1 MRNAPQPGDLTAR
14 AIAVLCAMR
23 QGPLNVEMARF
34 AIGDPILLE
43 THHLL
48 REMAEDGLI
57 GHSRGT
63 DVRYY
68 LTHDGVGWLQNHGL
82 NATSEARL
90 WVAQDRAS

>member
-1 MRNAPQPGDLTAR
+1 MRNAHQPDDLTAR

-34 AIGDPILLE
+34 AIGDAILLE

-48 REMAEDGLI
+48 GEMAEDGLI
-57 GHSRGT
+57 GHASGY

-68 LTHDGVGWLQNHGL
+68 LTNDGVGWLQNHGL
-82 NATSEARL
+82 NAVPEARL
-90 WVAQDRAS
+90 LVAQERAS